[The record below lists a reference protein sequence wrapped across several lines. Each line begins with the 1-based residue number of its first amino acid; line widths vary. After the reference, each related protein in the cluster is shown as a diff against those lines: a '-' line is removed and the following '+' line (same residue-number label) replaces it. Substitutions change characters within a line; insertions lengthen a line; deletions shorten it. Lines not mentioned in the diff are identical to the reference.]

1 MVVLHTSGRHDFIR
15 KHPHFPPI
23 RLHGKTKGNFTEN
36 SLLFH
41 TKYKAA
47 PTGTRERSKN
57 KIFYQTADG
66 AVDFCTIFAHQN
78 QKQLK
83 YNTAHHD

>member
-1 MVVLHTSGRHDFIR
+1 MG
-15 KHPHFPPI
+15 
-23 RLHGKTKGNFTEN
+23 N